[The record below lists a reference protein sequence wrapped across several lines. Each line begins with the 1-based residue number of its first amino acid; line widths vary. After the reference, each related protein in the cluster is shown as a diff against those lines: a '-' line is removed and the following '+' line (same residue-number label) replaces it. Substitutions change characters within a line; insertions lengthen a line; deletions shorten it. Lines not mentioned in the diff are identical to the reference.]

1 MQINTF
7 TQLSI
12 RIIAIFIILMLVSFI
27 PDYLHGF
34 FGDEYCK
41 VPNHWY
47 AGGLHNT
54 PTWHW
59 GYRHW
64 LFIIMGVVLFIVQV
78 VHTIHIFDKKKF

>member
-1 MQINTF
+1 MF
-7 TQLSI
+7 
-12 RIIAIFIILMLVSFI
+12 VSFI

-47 AGGLHNT
+47 AGGMHDT

-64 LFIIMGVVLFIVQV
+64 LFIIMGIALFIVQV
-78 VHTIHIFDKKKF
+78 INLICHFSNKKF